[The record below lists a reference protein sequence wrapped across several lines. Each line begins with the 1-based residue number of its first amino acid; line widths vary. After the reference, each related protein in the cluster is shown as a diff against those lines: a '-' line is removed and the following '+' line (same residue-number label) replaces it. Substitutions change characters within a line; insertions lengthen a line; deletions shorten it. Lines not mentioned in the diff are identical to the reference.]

1 MKNRLGILVKI
12 RRLSRWNAKED
23 LRAELLE
30 QRRYPQSVVER
41 SRRRQLKHDGKRMT
55 NEDSSALSSNEY
67 MELELDGRL
76 EQLASY
82 IDKDV
87 LVFIG
92 PIYGGIDDLIRYN
105 IEANED
111 KKSALAVVIETDG
124 GLIEVSERIAN
135 TLRHHYSHVDFYIP
149 NYAMSAGTVLV
160 MSGDA
165 IYMDYYSMLGPI
177 DPQIERYGSPGP
189 VPALGYLE
197 KYDQLIDRS
206 STGDLTTAELT
217 YLVEKFDPAELHR
230 YEQARDLSIELL
242 KKWLVEFKFK
252 NWSKT
257 ASRKKKVTL
266 AMKRRRAGEIA
277 KRLNDTKRWKSH
289 GRGLTKDVLIKD
301 LNLKIDDFAQDPDLN
316 SRLKSYYRLLKD
328 YMGRRRQEIVIH
340 SPGKYFAV

>member
-1 MKNRLGILVKI
+1 
-12 RRLSRWNAKED
+12 
-23 LRAELLE
+23 
-30 QRRYPQSVVER
+30 
-41 SRRRQLKHDGKRMT
+41 
-55 NEDSSALSSNEY
+55 
-67 MELELDGRL
+67 
-76 EQLASY
+76 
-82 IDKDV
+82 
-87 LVFIG
+87 
-92 PIYGGIDDLIRYN
+92 
-105 IEANED
+105 
-111 KKSALAVVIETDG
+111 
-124 GLIEVSERIAN
+124 
-135 TLRHHYSHVDFYIP
+135 
-149 NYAMSAGTVLV
+149 

-206 STGDLTTAELT
+206 SKGDLTTAELT

-289 GRGLTKDVLIKD
+289 GRGLTKDVLIQD
-301 LNLKIDDFAQDPDLN
+301 LNLKVDDFAQDPDLN